1 MNLAVPSD
9 KAYAYKSLWI
19 VCFFIV
25 FKSILSFFLNLGND
39 ESYYLTYAKQLQIN
53 YFDHPPMVA
62 IWIKVFT
69 GNLALQ
75 DHLFFIRFGSLVAC
89 AISSFFIYKT
99 IYAISTAKA
108 AFIGVF
114 LYNISFYASIT
125 AGLFIFPDTPQMVF
139 WTAAMFCITQI
150 LKDDKQLFPWIL
162 FAVCAGLSI
171 MSKVHAVFLWGGVFL
186 YALFYKRSW
195 FSNKGFYIAAFITA
209 IIISPI
215 LIWNI
220 QNDFITF
227 RFHGERVEVDG
238 GSGFS
243 AMGLL
248 REIVGQLVVNNPF
261 TIAVII
267 FFFAKRY
274 NSNTDKVLKVFKF
287 MGIPLLV
294 IIFFIAMFRT
304 SLPHWSGPA
313 YISLLPIAA
322 IGLSEMRVASFK
334 IFYTSA
340 FTYTVLLMLMI
351 ALAVNFYPG
360 SFSNEVGVALG
371 KNDIS
376 LDAYGWKE
384 GGEKFAAIY
393 KARNPNGKAPMV
405 CNTWWGAHDEY
416 YFARPLDIK
425 MIGLGSPLNIHH
437 YTWRL
442 QYDTINIRMDTVYAV
457 VHSYD
462 FFEAKKAF
470 GNYYG
475 KVDSIATIP
484 IVRNKKLAYNFYVYE
499 LTIKRD
505 ENLYKKFSTKGF
517 K

>member
-1 MNLAVPSD
+1 MRSVLETDKQFAIKSVWLVLAFT
-9 KAYAYKSLWI
+9 I
-19 VCFFIV
+19 VRI
-25 FKSILSFFLNLGND
+25 ILSSILNLGND

-53 YFDHPPMVA
+53 YFDHPPIVA
-62 IWIKVFT
+62 IWIKFFT
-69 GNLALQ
+69 ANLALE
-75 DHLFFIRFGSLVAC
+75 DHLFFVRLGSFIGC
-89 AISSFFIYKT
+89 ALASFFVYKA
-99 IYAISTAKA
+99 IRSISTAKA
-108 AFIGVF
+108 AFTGVF
-114 LYNISFYASIT
+114 LYNISFYATIT

-139 WTAAMFCITQI
+139 WTAAMYFITQI
-150 LKDDKQLFPWIL
+150 LKNDKQLLPWVF

-195 FSNKGFYIAAFITA
+195 FSNNGFYLAAAITA
-209 IIISPI
+209 LIVSPI

-227 RFHGERVEVDG
+227 RFHGERVEVKES
-238 GSGFS
+238 SGFN
-243 AMGLL
+243 AMGLV
-248 REIVGQLVVNNPF
+248 REIVGQLIVNNPF
-261 TIAVII
+261 TVVMVI
-267 FFFAKRY
+267 FFFAKKHY
-274 NSNTDKVLKVFKF
+274 SNTTAALRVFKL
-287 MGIPLLV
+287 MGIPLLL
-294 IIFFIAMFRT
+294 IIFFIAIFRT

-322 IGLSEMRVASFK
+322 IGLSEMSTARFK

-340 FTYTVLLMLMI
+340 IAYTALLMLVI

-360 SFSNEVGVALG
+360 SFSNEVGIALG
-371 KNDIS
+371 KTDIS

-384 GGEKFAAIY
+384 GGEKFANIY
-393 KARNPNGKAPMV
+393 KGRNANGKAPMV

-425 MIGLGSPLNIHH
+425 MIGLGSPVDIHQ

-442 QYDTINIRMDTVYAV
+442 KSDTINVKMDTAYAV

-462 FFEAKKAF
+462 FFDAKKAF
-470 GNYYG
+470 GNYYS
-475 KVDSIATIP
+475 KLDSIATIP

-499 LTIKRD
+499 LTGW
-505 ENLYKKFSTKGF
+505 KGDH
-517 K
+517 